1 MCHLVG
7 HPKSNLKS
15 NLVNICG
22 HLMLDLVISNHF
34 VTSFLVKFYIYPLD
48 LSHPMSFLCTSQ
60 SNIFIIRQHPPST
73 CPLVSAYTTY
83 VQNRMKG
90 QIPVPCVS
98 MATWRVALFVLS
110 LACTGKSR
118 EKWVR
123 IAKKERSEPY
133 LLNDFFDSRLGDPC
147 KLWGPN
153 NSRNKVCE
161 MLDIILEA

>member
-1 MCHLVG
+1 M
-7 HPKSNLKS
+7 
-15 NLVNICG
+15 
-22 HLMLDLVISNHF
+22 
-34 VTSFLVKFYIYPLD
+34 
-48 LSHPMSFLCTSQ
+48 
-60 SNIFIIRQHPPST
+60 
-73 CPLVSAYTTY
+73 Y

-98 MATWRVALFVLS
+98 MAMWRVALFVLS
-110 LACTGKSR
+110 LACTGKSG

-133 LLNDFFDSRLGDPC
+133 LLNDFFNSRLGDLC
-147 KLWGPN
+147 KLRGPN